1 MKIAHKKG
9 LAKKKRRTREQN
21 REKMAALGLI
31 KPKAKKAA
39 K

>member
-9 LAKKKRRTREQN
+9 LAKKKRREREIA
-21 REKMAALGLI
+21 RAKYVELGLM